1 MRKGLLLVGMAAALG
16 ANAAQLTPEA
26 ALQRV
31 VDAPQ
36 AKAMAKPVTAGRTP
50 VLVYTEEI
58 NAQPAAY
65 LFDRGEGNGYL
76 IVSAD
81 DEVAPLLGYSDAG
94 AIDVTDMPDGLRY
107 WLGYYAAEIENVRTN
122 GTVSVLAASPARK
135 AIAPMVATRWNQSAP
150 YNNMCPTSGSDR
162 CVTGCVATALAQVM
176 KYHNWPP
183 KGRGS
188 NSYTWKNST
197 LSLDFSTVTYDW
209 DNMLDVYDSSA
220 TAAQNNAVASLM
232 YSCGIA
238 VNMNYGTGA
247 SGAVSKNCGSALVN
261 YFNYDASLRYL
272 ERDFYTL
279 SDWEDEVYNS
289 LASGCP
295 VLYGGQ
301 SSAGG
306 HEFVCDG
313 YSSDGYFH
321 FNWGWG
327 GMSDGYFRLTALNPG
342 SQGIGGAGSGAGY
355 NFGQDIIV
363 GIKPYAGQ
371 STFAPVLVNTSDFAI
386 EQTSISLPGSI
397 TVASQVRNMSYDA
410 VTFQLGIAYTD
421 ANGNT
426 AYSAW
431 SYTNTLSLNPGYGY
445 TGPMSYN
452 VSVPSGLADGVYTVK
467 PAFISDG
474 KWYDIETQLGHVGSV
489 KMTVANGAAT
499 FTAPATATL
508 PEVTEYSFANTLYSG
523 MKFSVNGT
531 IVNSGDLEFYDTVY
545 GILIASSGNTLLAP
559 MQFDLEAGQTSSFDY
574 SGTIPSGT
582 ASGTYQ
588 FAFVVRTS
596 DGYTPISDVTDI
608 VIKPAP
614 SSTQLSLGAVSF
626 VSGSNTVPKNDLG
639 VKTLLTCTSGAY
651 YGTLDM
657 VVFKQV
663 SATQWSSCA
672 EFPSEMLYLNK
683 GDKADIVYHSDFSNG
698 NVGETYLLMFYYG
711 NNRFNTQE
719 MIVLGNPVTG
729 VDIQTVDEGDAEIE
743 LYDLNGRR
751 VSGRPAPGHYIMVKR
766 AADGTV
772 TSEHLIVK

>member
-1 MRKGLLLVGMAAALG
+1 MS
-16 ANAAQLTPEA
+16 
-26 ALQRV
+26 
-31 VDAPQ
+31 
-36 AKAMAKPVTAGRTP
+36 
-50 VLVYTEEI
+50 I
-58 NAQPAAY
+58 
-65 LFDRGEGNGYL
+65 
-76 IVSAD
+76 I
-81 DEVAPLLGYSDAG
+81 
-94 AIDVTDMPDGLRY
+94 
-107 WLGYYAAEIENVRTN
+107 
-122 GTVSVLAASPARK
+122 
-135 AIAPMVATRWNQSAP
+135 
-150 YNNMCPTSGSDR
+150 
-162 CVTGCVATALAQVM
+162 
-176 KYHNWPP
+176 
-183 KGRGS
+183 
-188 NSYTWKNST
+188 ST
-197 LSLDFSTVTYDW
+197 TTH
-209 DNMLDVYDSSA
+209 
-220 TAAQNNAVASLM
+220 
-232 YSCGIA
+232 
-238 VNMNYGTGA
+238 
-247 SGAVSKNCGSALVN
+247 
-261 YFNYDASLRYL
+261 LRYL
-272 ERDFYTL
+272 ERDFYAL

-301 SSAGG
+301 SDSGG

-445 TGPMSYN
+445 TSPMSYN

-582 ASGTYQ
+582 ASGH
-588 FAFVVRTS
+588 
-596 DGYTPISDVTDI
+596 ISL
-608 VIKPAP
+608 P
-614 SSTQLSLGAVSF
+614 
-626 VSGSNTVPKNDLG
+626 
-639 VKTLLTCTSGAY
+639 LL
-651 YGTLDM
+651 
-657 VVFKQV
+657 
-663 SATQWSSCA
+663 
-672 EFPSEMLYLNK
+672 
-683 GDKADIVYHSDFSNG
+683 
-698 NVGETYLLMFYYG
+698 
-711 NNRFNTQE
+711 
-719 MIVLGNPVTG
+719 
-729 VDIQTVDEGDAEIE
+729 
-743 LYDLNGRR
+743 
-751 VSGRPAPGHYIMVKR
+751 
-766 AADGTV
+766 
-772 TSEHLIVK
+772 

>member
-1 MRKGLLLVGMAAALG
+1 MAAALG

-31 VDAPQ
+31 VD
-36 AKAMAKPVTAGRTP
+36 
-50 VLVYTEEI
+50 
-58 NAQPAAY
+58 
-65 LFDRGEGNGYL
+65 
-76 IVSAD
+76 
-81 DEVAPLLGYSDAG
+81 APLLGYSDAG

-183 KGRGS
+183 KGQGS
-188 NSYTWKNST
+188 NSYTWNNTT

-220 TAAQNNAVASLM
+220 TTVQNNAVASLM

-272 ERDFYTL
+272 ERDFYAL

-371 STFAPVLVNTSDFAI
+371 STFAPVLVNTSDFTI

-445 TGPMSYN
+445 TSPMSYN

-523 MKFSVNGT
+523 MKFSVDGT
-531 IVNSGDLEFYDTVY
+531 VVNSGDIEIYDTVY
-545 GILIASSGNTLLAP
+545 GILIASSGNKLLAP
-559 MQFDLEAGQTSSFDY
+559 MQFDIEPGQTQTFDY
-574 SGTIPSGT
+574 TGTIPSGT
-582 ASGTYQ
+582 ASGSYQ
-588 FAFVVRTS
+588 FALVVKR
-596 DGYTPISDVTDI
+596 DEGYIPVSEITDI
-608 VIKPAP
+608 VIMPAP
-614 SSTQLSLGAVSF
+614 SSSQVSLGSVSF
-626 VSGSNTVPKNDLG
+626 ESGSNKVPKNDLG
-639 VKTLLTCTSGAY
+639 VKTSLTCTSGAY

-657 VVFKQV
+657 VVFRHTTGN
-663 SATQWSSCA
+663 SWSGIA
-672 EFPSEMLYLNK
+672 EFPSEMLYLTK
-683 GDKADIVYHSDFSNG
+683 GDKADIVYHSDFSEG
-698 NVGETYLLMFYYG
+698 NIGETYLLMFYYG

-729 VDIQTVDEGDAEIE
+729 VDIQTVDEGDTEIE

-751 VSGRPAPGHYIMVKR
+751 VSGRPAPGHYIMVR
-766 AADGTV
+766 RSADGTAA
-772 TSEHLIVK
+772 SEHLIVK

>member
-1 MRKGLLLVGMAAALG
+1 M
-16 ANAAQLTPEA
+16 
-26 ALQRV
+26 
-31 VDAPQ
+31 
-36 AKAMAKPVTAGRTP
+36 
-50 VLVYTEEI
+50 
-58 NAQPAAY
+58 
-65 LFDRGEGNGYL
+65 
-76 IVSAD
+76 
-81 DEVAPLLGYSDAG
+81 
-94 AIDVTDMPDGLRY
+94 
-107 WLGYYAAEIENVRTN
+107 
-122 GTVSVLAASPARK
+122 
-135 AIAPMVATRWNQSAP
+135 
-150 YNNMCPTSGSDR
+150 
-162 CVTGCVATALAQVM
+162 
-176 KYHNWPP
+176 
-183 KGRGS
+183 
-188 NSYTWKNST
+188 
-197 LSLDFSTVTYDW
+197 
-209 DNMLDVYDSSA
+209 
-220 TAAQNNAVASLM
+220 
-232 YSCGIA
+232 
-238 VNMNYGTGA
+238 
-247 SGAVSKNCGSALVN
+247 GSALVN

-272 ERDFYTL
+272 ERDFYAL

-445 TGPMSYN
+445 TSPMSYN

-499 FTAPATATL
+499 FTAPAAATL

-531 IVNSGDLEFYDTVY
+531 IVNSGALEFYDTVY

-559 MQFDLEAGQTSSFDY
+559 MQFDLEAGQTQSFDY

-614 SSTQLSLGAVSF
+614 SSTQLSLGAESF

-639 VKTLLTCTSGAY
+639 VKTSLTCTSGAY

-683 GDKADIVYHSDFSNG
+683 GDKADIVYHSDFSDG

-711 NNRFNTQE
+711 NNRFNNQE

>member
-1 MRKGLLLVGMAAALG
+1 M
-16 ANAAQLTPEA
+16 
-26 ALQRV
+26 
-31 VDAPQ
+31 
-36 AKAMAKPVTAGRTP
+36 
-50 VLVYTEEI
+50 
-58 NAQPAAY
+58 
-65 LFDRGEGNGYL
+65 
-76 IVSAD
+76 
-81 DEVAPLLGYSDAG
+81 
-94 AIDVTDMPDGLRY
+94 
-107 WLGYYAAEIENVRTN
+107 
-122 GTVSVLAASPARK
+122 
-135 AIAPMVATRWNQSAP
+135 
-150 YNNMCPTSGSDR
+150 
-162 CVTGCVATALAQVM
+162 
-176 KYHNWPP
+176 
-183 KGRGS
+183 
-188 NSYTWKNST
+188 
-197 LSLDFSTVTYDW
+197 
-209 DNMLDVYDSSA
+209 
-220 TAAQNNAVASLM
+220 
-232 YSCGIA
+232 
-238 VNMNYGTGA
+238 
-247 SGAVSKNCGSALVN
+247 
-261 YFNYDASLRYL
+261 
-272 ERDFYTL
+272 
-279 SDWEDEVYNS
+279 
-289 LASGCP
+289 
-295 VLYGGQ
+295 
-301 SSAGG
+301 
-306 HEFVCDG
+306 
-313 YSSDGYFH
+313 
-321 FNWGWG
+321 
-327 GMSDGYFRLTALNPG
+327 
-342 SQGIGGAGSGAGY
+342 
-355 NFGQDIIV
+355 
-363 GIKPYAGQ
+363 
-371 STFAPVLVNTSDFAI
+371 VNTSDFAI
-386 EQTSISLPGSI
+386 EQTNINLPGTI
-397 TVASQVRNMSYDA
+397 TVAAQVRNMSYDA
-410 VTFQLGIAYTD
+410 VTFQLGIGYTD

-445 TGPMSYN
+445 TSPMSYN
-452 VSVPSGLADGVYTVK
+452 VYVPSGLADGVYTVK

-639 VKTLLTCTSGAY
+639 VKTSLTCTSGAY

-751 VSGRPAPGHYIMVKR
+751 VSGRPAPGHYIMVR
-766 AADGTV
+766 RSADGTAA
-772 TSEHLIVK
+772 SERCGCMRRKKADRGGNMLEIPQFRLCRMPSYGR

>member
-1 MRKGLLLVGMAAALG
+1 MRKSLLLVGMAAFFG
-16 ANAAQLTPEA
+16 ANAAQLTPEE
-26 ALQRV
+26 ALQRAV
-31 VDAPQ
+31 AAPQ
-36 AKAMAKPVTAGRTP
+36 AKAMAKPMTAADTP
-50 VLVYTEEI
+50 VLVYTEEV

-94 AIDVTDMPDGLRY
+94 IIDVTDMPDGLRY

-183 KGRGS
+183 KGQGS

-220 TAAQNNAVASLM
+220 TAAQNNAVANLM

-247 SGAVSKNCGSALVN
+247 SGAVSKNCGNALVN

-272 ERDFYTL
+272 ERDFYAL

-301 SSAGG
+301 SESGG

-342 SQGIGGAGSGAGY
+342 AQGIGGAGSGAGY

-371 STFAPVLVNTSDFAI
+371 STFAPVLVNTTDFAI
-386 EQTSISLPGSI
+386 EQTKINLPGSI
-397 TVASQVRNMSYDA
+397 SVAAQVRNISYA
-410 VTFQLGIAYTD
+410 TVAFKLGVGYTD
-421 ANGNT
+421 SKGNT
-426 AYSAW
+426 AYSVW
-431 SYTNTLSLNPGYGY
+431 PYTNVFSLNPGYGY
-445 TGPMSYN
+445 SDPVDYDVT
-452 VSVPSGLADGVYTVK
+452 VPSGLADGVYTVK
-467 PAFISDG
+467 RHLSL
-474 KWYDIETQLGHVGSV
+474 T
-489 KMTVANGAAT
+489 ANGM
-499 FTAPATATL
+499 TL
-508 PEVTEYSFANTLYSG
+508 
-523 MKFSVNGT
+523 
-531 IVNSGDLEFYDTVY
+531 
-545 GILIASSGNTLLAP
+545 
-559 MQFDLEAGQTSSFDY
+559 
-574 SGTIPSGT
+574 
-582 ASGTYQ
+582 
-588 FAFVVRTS
+588 
-596 DGYTPISDVTDI
+596 
-608 VIKPAP
+608 
-614 SSTQLSLGAVSF
+614 
-626 VSGSNTVPKNDLG
+626 
-639 VKTLLTCTSGAY
+639 
-651 YGTLDM
+651 
-657 VVFKQV
+657 
-663 SATQWSSCA
+663 
-672 EFPSEMLYLNK
+672 
-683 GDKADIVYHSDFSNG
+683 
-698 NVGETYLLMFYYG
+698 
-711 NNRFNTQE
+711 
-719 MIVLGNPVTG
+719 
-729 VDIQTVDEGDAEIE
+729 
-743 LYDLNGRR
+743 
-751 VSGRPAPGHYIMVKR
+751 KR
-766 AADGTV
+766 
-772 TSEHLIVK
+772 S